1 MTINKIPTLTPK
13 WSDVKARL
21 VNLNHADILKLVQDM
36 YASSKDNKVF
46 LHTRLNLGVEPMELY
61 KTIISQWINPPN
73 YRFSVSKAKKAISDY
88 KKAQGRPEVMAELT
102 VFYCEEVF
110 NFFNICGIEDEGY
123 FNSLILVFEQAMK
136 YVLTLPKVQQGDFL
150 DRLEDVR
157 QLGQNYGYGVGDSFN
172 DIWTDAGLEIDE

>member
-110 NFFNICGIEDEGY
+110 NFFNICGIEDEGL
-123 FNSLILVFEQAMK
+123 F
-136 YVLTLPKVQQGDFL
+136 
-150 DRLEDVR
+150 
-157 QLGQNYGYGVGDSFN
+157 
-172 DIWTDAGLEIDE
+172 